1 MPKEIDAIY
10 NPSDVWKPVE
20 EGEYPAH
27 VTTLSTREVNT
38 KAGPAIVVNMEY
50 KIAEEV
56 SECEQS
62 LYEMNGYDYVMKN
75 ESKVPILDADGNP
88 SYSDCSHLKDRIF
101 KDNGFFVFLNSS
113 SASKNARYFGLLE
126 NLGIELKTDK
136 VDGKDVKK
144 LILIEEEDVIGTPVK
159 VNVKRETYITA
170 ATKHLPPN
178 EQEQRSTFK
187 VAIVK
192 TWQGGVKLSEDE
204 MDSDVPF

>member
-1 MPKEIDAIY
+1 
-10 NPSDVWKPVE
+10 
-20 EGEYPAH
+20 
-27 VTTLSTREVNT
+27 
-38 KAGPAIVVNMEY
+38 
-50 KIAEEV
+50 
-56 SECEQS
+56 
-62 LYEMNGYDYVMKN
+62 MN
-75 ESKVPILDADGNP
+75 I
-88 SYSDCSHLKDRIF
+88 
-101 KDNGFFVFLNSS
+101 FLNSS
-113 SASKNARYFGLLE
+113 SASKNDRYFGLLE

>member
-56 SECEQS
+56 SECKQD

-75 ESKVPILDADGNP
+75 ENKVPIMDIHGDH
-88 SYSDCSHLKDRIF
+88 SQSDCSHLKDRIF

>member
-1 MPKEIDAIY
+1 MPKEIEAIY

-56 SECEQS
+56 SECKQG
-62 LYEMNGYDYVMKN
+62 LYEMDGYNYVMKN
-75 ESKVPILDADGNP
+75 ENKVPILDADGNH
-88 SYSDCSHLKDRIF
+88 SYGDCSHLKDRIF

-159 VNVKRETYITA
+159 VNMKRETYITA

>member
-1 MPKEIDAIY
+1 MPKEIEAIY

-56 SECEQS
+56 SECKQS
-62 LYEMNGYDYVMKN
+62 LYEMDGYNYVMKN
-75 ESKVPILDADGNP
+75 ESKVPIIDIHGDH
-88 SYSDCSHLKDRIF
+88 SESDCSHLKDRIF

-113 SASKNARYFGLLE
+113 SANKNARYFGLLE